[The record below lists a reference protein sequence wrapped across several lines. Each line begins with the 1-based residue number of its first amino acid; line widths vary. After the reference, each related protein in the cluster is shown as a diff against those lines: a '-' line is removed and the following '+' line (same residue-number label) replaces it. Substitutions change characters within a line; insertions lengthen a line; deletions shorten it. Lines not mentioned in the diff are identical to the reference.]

1 MGLTIQPSL
10 RSTGEAPGT
19 GIAASHCPA
28 PPYSPARAWDTPA
41 RPSAVRTNAPALDP
55 TELHPSQPRR
65 RQRRVLAPA
74 TGNTGAWPAGGRCY
88 TTSPVPQAVGGDKQL
103 PSSAASPG
111 SEARQTLAGRGLPD
125 RLRGKATCE
134 ATQCPRSRPDH
145 CETGRKHSRA
155 FVVLDERP
163 FPTMRLLAFWAPPP
177 GRSGP
182 PSCRLAH
189 G

>member
-1 MGLTIQPSL
+1 MARLACTTLEGMGLTIQPSL

-103 PSSAASPG
+103 PSSAGRQPRVRG
-111 SEARQTLAGRGLPD
+111 SSDVGRAGTPRPAARESYMRSDTMPAKP
-125 RLRGKATCE
+125 
-134 ATQCPRSRPDH
+134 SRPLRDREEAQSSF
-145 CETGRKHSRA
+145 CGA
-155 FVVLDERP
+155 
-163 FPTMRLLAFWAPPP
+163 
-177 GRSGP
+177 
-182 PSCRLAH
+182 
-189 G
+189 